1 MERDRS
7 TRTSGVVDR
16 DAWSADDAV
25 IREPSRAVT
34 PRIMGVI
41 NASLDSLTGGVD
53 AARAKDLAA
62 EMVAAGA
69 SVLDC
74 GGQSLRT
81 DRREIPVT
89 EELEAVL
96 PVIEAVTTAC
106 PGCAIS
112 VDTYRAEVAA
122 HALDAGAAFVNDPS
136 GLLDPAMAE
145 LVAEREVDLVV
156 AYSRATPKVRMRRDR
171 LVANPMADAIAFL
184 RDRLNRLDAAG
195 VDRRRVILDPG
206 PDLGKSPKQSIAVL
220 RGTPRLRAAL
230 GVERVLWAVSRK
242 DFVGALVGRFPS
254 QRDPGTYGALSAI
267 ELSRGDIL
275 RVHDVA
281 GVADFFRVR
290 AALVDG
296 VDGPLDLPE
305 KYRYDP

>member
-1 MERDRS
+1 M
-7 TRTSGVVDR
+7 T
-16 DAWSADDAV
+16 
-25 IREPSRAVT
+25 REPSRAVT

-62 EMVAAGA
+62 EMVEAGA

-81 DRREIPVT
+81 DRREIPVV
-89 EELEAVL
+89 EELDAVL
-96 PVIEAVTTAC
+96 PVIEAVRSA
-106 PGCAIS
+106 GADCAIS
-112 VDTYRAEVAA
+112 VDTYRAEVAEQ
-122 HALDAGAAFVNDPS
+122 ALDAGATFVNDPS

-145 LVAEREVDLVV
+145 LVAERQVDLVV
-156 AYSRATPKVRMRRDR
+156 AYSRATPKVRMSRDR

-184 RDRLNRLDAAG
+184 RDRMNRLDAAG
-195 VDRRRVILDPG
+195 VDRKRVILDPG
-206 PDLGKSPKQSIAVL
+206 PDLGKAPEQSIAVL

-230 GVERVLWAVSRK
+230 GVDRVLWAVSRK
-242 DFVGALVGRFPS
+242 DFVGALVERFPS
-254 QRDPGTYGALSAI
+254 QRDAGTFGALSAI
-267 ELSRGDIL
+267 ELRTGDIV

-281 GVADFFRVR
+281 GVADFFKVR
-290 AALVDG
+290 AALLDG
-296 VDGPLDLPE
+296 VDAAIDLPE

>member
-1 MERDRS
+1 M
-7 TRTSGVVDR
+7 T
-16 DAWSADDAV
+16 
-25 IREPSRAVT
+25 REPSRAVT

-62 EMVAAGA
+62 EMVDAGA

-81 DRREIPVT
+81 DRREIPVA
-89 EELEAVL
+89 EELDAVL
-96 PVIEAVTTAC
+96 PVIEAVRSA
-106 PGCAIS
+106 GADCAIS
-112 VDTYRAEVAA
+112 VDTYRAEVAEQ
-122 HALDAGAAFVNDPS
+122 ALDAGATFVNDPS

-145 LVAEREVDLVV
+145 LVAERQVDLVV
-156 AYSRATPKVRMRRDR
+156 AYSRATPKVRMSRDR

-184 RDRLNRLDAAG
+184 RDRMNRLDAAG
-195 VDRRRVILDPG
+195 VDRKRVILDPG
-206 PDLGKSPKQSIAVL
+206 PDLGKAPEQSIAVL

-230 GVERVLWAVSRK
+230 GVDRVLWAVSRK
-242 DFVGALVGRFPS
+242 DFVGALVERFPS
-254 QRDPGTYGALSAI
+254 QRDAGTFGALSAI
-267 ELSRGDIL
+267 ELRTGDIV

-281 GVADFFRVR
+281 GVADFFKVR
-290 AALVDG
+290 AALLDG
-296 VDGPLDLPE
+296 VDAAIDLPE